1 MTLTFNIHSK
11 VLHLSAR
18 YVHQSDGL
26 ETETLKFS
34 TVCYRATGD
43 TTDIQ
48 KDRHKKINAYNK
60 LIIVVFTNEMYYMSE
75 LKFPIVEN
83 W

>member
-1 MTLTFNIHSK
+1 MLQVTLLTFRKI
-11 VLHLSAR
+11 
-18 YVHQSDGL
+18 
-26 ETETLKFS
+26 
-34 TVCYRATGD
+34 
-43 TTDIQ
+43 DI
-48 KDRHKKINAYNK
+48 KKINAYNK